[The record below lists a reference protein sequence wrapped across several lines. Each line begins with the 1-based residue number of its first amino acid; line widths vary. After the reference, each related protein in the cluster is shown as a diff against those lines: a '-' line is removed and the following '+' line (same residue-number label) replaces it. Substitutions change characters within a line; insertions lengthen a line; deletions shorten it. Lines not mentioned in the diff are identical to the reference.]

1 MCVNTEESLD
11 VVNDEVSG
19 SAIVRSHRT
28 TDTFPRLPT
37 AWGALKFASARHAGQ
52 CREIDHAP
60 FIVHPIEVGSL
71 LHRDGQPDEVIAAGL
86 LHDLLEKT
94 QTTGAELQRRFGA
107 SIAGLV
113 ESVSDDPSIHDYES
127 RKRELRDRIA
137 HAGSCA
143 VAIFAADKISK
154 VRELALLP
162 ASSLDES
169 TTRSKLA
176 HYRASLKMLRSVAG
190 DSDLVAL
197 LDAELN
203 RVPHKPVTGTHGDGA
218 TSGIARAK
226 RSKPRA
232 RAI

>member
-1 MCVNTEESLD
+1 MCVNAEETHG

-19 SAIVRSHRT
+19 SATVRSHRT
-28 TDTFPRLPT
+28 TNSFPALPT
-37 AWGALKFASARHAGQ
+37 ARAALKFASARHAGQ

-71 LHRDGQPDEVIAAGL
+71 LHSDGQPDEVIAAGL

-113 ESVSDDPSIHDYES
+113 ESVSDDFSIHDYES

-137 HAGSCA
+137 HAGSNT
-143 VAIFAADKISK
+143 VAIFTADKISK

-162 ASSLDES
+162 TSRLDDT

-176 HYRASLKMLRSVAG
+176 HYRASLKMLRRVAG
-190 DSDLVAL
+190 NTDLVAL
-197 LDAELN
+197 LDAELD
-203 RVPHKPVTGTHGDGA
+203 RLPHKPESRLH
-218 TSGIARAK
+218 
-226 RSKPRA
+226 
-232 RAI
+232 